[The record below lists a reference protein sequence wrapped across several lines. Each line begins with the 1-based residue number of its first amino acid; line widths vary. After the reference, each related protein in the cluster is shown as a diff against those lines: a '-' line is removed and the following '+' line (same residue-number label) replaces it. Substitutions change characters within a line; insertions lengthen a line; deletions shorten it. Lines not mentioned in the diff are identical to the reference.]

1 MTGLWAHL
9 DASARRWAGIGLL
22 ATLFVGFPATG
33 HAQDGFG
40 VRGGVS
46 ADPDQFYFGAHYVT
60 SPIASRVRFQPNLE
74 VGVGDDVT
82 TVAVNFEFAY
92 WARLNPQWQLYAGGG
107 PAINVYDFERHDEGD
122 TEPGMNL
129 MIGFRH
135 REGLF
140 FEFKVG
146 LVDSPEVKFGV
157 GYTFR

>member
-1 MTGLWAHL
+1 MTGVLAHGGRV
-9 DASARRWAGIGLL
+9 ARRLAGL
-22 ATLFVGFPATG
+22 AVVATSLVALPVGA
-33 HAQDGFG
+33 HAQGGFG

-92 WARLNPQWQLYAGGG
+92 WARINPQWQLYAGGG
-107 PAINVYDFERHDEGD
+107 PALNVYDFEGREDGD

-129 MIGFRH
+129 MIGVRQ
-135 REGLF
+135 RQGLF

-157 GYTFR
+157 GFTFR

>member
-1 MTGLWAHL
+1 MTGLGAHL
-9 DASARRWAGIGLL
+9 GIPARRLAGLGIV
-22 ATLFVGFPATG
+22 ATLFVALPVGA

-46 ADPDQFYFGAHYVT
+46 ADPDQFYVGAHYVT

-82 TVAVNFEFAY
+82 TVAANFEFAY

-107 PAINVYDFERHDEGD
+107 PALNVYDFEGRDGD

-129 MIGFRH
+129 MVGFRH
-135 REGLF
+135 RQGLF

-146 LVDSPEVKFGV
+146 LIDSPEVKFGV

>member
-1 MTGLWAHL
+1 MTGFRAPIGIP
-9 DASARRWAGIGLL
+9 ARRLAGLGIV
-22 ATLFVGFPATG
+22 ATLFVALPVDG

-74 VGVGDDVT
+74 VCVGDHVT

-107 PAINVYDFERHDEGD
+107 PALNVYDFEGHGSD

-129 MIGFRH
+129 MVGVRH
-135 REGLF
+135 RQGLF